1 MIRDIWRTRGRTPP
15 INGGGAGAA
24 GGENAVSSY
33 TNRPI
38 QSRSKEIA
46 VATSML
52 TGVKLKKVLAALEGN
67 WQAEMEGYHT
77 YQTLADR
84 DDDPVRAQILRHL
97 AQAELEHAALW
108 AGRIEELGGTVP
120 EYTGSPGGEANSL
133 ANRAGG
139 IRMALRRLEIEESRH
154 IANYGE
160 QLKALGDEGSIAILN
175 HVIEDEK
182 DHYHELGSLLRGHYP
197 APVGATGADARTVLN
212 ELLARRNNG
221 RKQPGSWIGDAIY
234 GVNDGLGAI
243 FGIVSG
249 VSGATLGDPAQ
260 TSHYVLLAGL
270 SGLIASALSMGSG
283 AYLAAKSEREIYLA
297 ELAREREAI
306 QMNQPEARELLSLY
320 YQVKGL
326 PEADAIH
333 MVNHIAN
340 DPEQLL
346 KALASERLGSS
357 EEALSNPLVSATS
370 GALSTAVGALI
381 PVVPFF
387 FMQGIPAVI
396 TAAIVSLVAH
406 FAVGAAKS
414 LITVRSWW
422 SSGMEMTIVG
432 AVEGA
437 VTYGIGILLG
447 QGMM

>member
-1 MIRDIWRTRGRTPP
+1 
-15 INGGGAGAA
+15 
-24 GGENAVSSY
+24 
-33 TNRPI
+33 
-38 QSRSKEIA
+38 
-46 VATSML
+46 ML
-52 TGVKLKKVLAALEGN
+52 SGVRLKKVLAALEGN

-84 DDDPVRAQILRHL
+84 DTDPVRAQVLRHL

-108 AGRIEELGGTVP
+108 ASRIEELRGPQPV
-120 EYTGSPGGEANSL
+120 YTGSPGGDADSL

-160 QLKALGDEGSIAILN
+160 QLKALGDEGSIAILD

-182 DHYHELGSLLRGHYP
+182 EHYRELGSLLRGHYQAP
-197 APVGATGADARTVLN
+197 ANAPKIDAKAVLE
-212 ELLARRNNG
+212 ELLAKRNKG
-221 RKQPGSWIGDAIY
+221 RKQPGAWIGDAIY

-270 SGLIASALSMGSG
+270 SGMIASALSMGSG
-283 AYLAAKSEREIYLA
+283 AYLAAKSEREIYMA
-297 ELAREREAI
+297 EVEREREAI
-306 QMNQPEARELLSLY
+306 KMNGPEARELLSLY

-326 PEADAIH
+326 PEEDAQN

-346 KALASERLGSS
+346 RALASERLGSS
-357 EEALSNPLVSATS
+357 EEALSNPMVSASS
-370 GALSTAVGALI
+370 GALSTAIGAII
-381 PVVPFF
+381 PVIPFF

-432 AVEGA
+432 ALEGA
-437 VTYGIGILLG
+437 VTYGIGVLM
-447 QGMM
+447 GMGLMGG